1 MIVHRCIQGSNVPFM
16 DEGAFPKFR
25 EHSSVTCQL
34 LFGEFFYFICNSY
47 IFLIFMYIKPLVPGV
62 H

>member
-1 MIVHRCIQGSNVPFM
+1 MIVHRSIQGSNVPFM

-25 EHSSVTCQL
+25 EHSSVRR
-34 LFGEFFYFICNSY
+34 
-47 IFLIFMYIKPLVPGV
+47 IFLLYLQLVHFLTFMYIKSVVPGV